1 MEQHHDNYFADLTV
15 LGDYLEEG
23 TLQGWSHS
31 LRKNI
36 LLLLHKLKTS
46 SRKSGNSNLAD
57 ELVALEV
64 SLGFGA
70 GNDFQPDESK
80 IEDHQLRILELIDNS
95 EEPEVEEPEA
105 EEPEAEEPEAEEPEA
120 EEPEAEEPEAE
131 EPEVEEAE
139 VEEAEVEEPEVEEP
153 EVEEPEVEEPEVEEI
168 IIEYE
173 AIDDTQ
179 PYDQIETT
187 DEENILD
194 EIEYPHEVK
203 TNEDK
208 TNKQGIIQLVMCNCP
223 GRDAARELAR
233 HLIEA
238 RLAACINIIANIG
251 SIYWWKG
258 EIHDTAECQLQIKTS
273 HQSLND
279 VIDYIKQYHP
289 GEVPEILVIPINEG
303 NKEYF
308 KWVKQETYDRE

>member
-1 MEQHHDNYFADLTV
+1 MEQQYDNYFADLTL

-23 TLQGWSHS
+23 TFQGWSHP

-36 LLLLHKLKTS
+36 LLLLHKLKTNCH
-46 SRKSGNSNLAD
+46 KSGNINLAN

-64 SLGFGA
+64 SLGFGD
-70 GNDFQPDESK
+70 GNDFNPEKTK
-80 IEDHQLRILELIDNS
+80 IADHQIRILELIDDS
-95 EEPEVEEPEA
+95 DETEIEQPEA
-105 EEPEAEEPEAEEPEA
+105 EQPEI
-120 EEPEAEEPEAE
+120 
-131 EPEVEEAE
+131 
-139 VEEAEVEEPEVEEP
+139 
-153 EVEEPEVEEPEVEEI
+153 EEI
-168 IIEYE
+168 VIEYE
-173 AIDDTQ
+173 AIDD
-179 PYDQIETT
+179 DQLNDLNIIT
-187 DEENILD
+187 DEEKVLNKIAD
-194 EIEYPHEVK
+194 PDKSEAVTQAETTTEEK
-203 TNEDK
+203 T
-208 TNKQGIIQLVMCNCP
+208 TKQGIIQLVMCNCP

-289 GEVPEILVIPINEG
+289 DEVPDILVIPIDLG
-303 NKEYF
+303 NMEYF
-308 KWVKQETYDRE
+308 EWVKQETYDRE

>member
-95 EEPEVEEPEA
+95 EEAEVEEPEA

-120 EEPEAEEPEAE
+120 
-131 EPEVEEAE
+131 EEAE

-173 AIDDTQ
+173 AIDDTK

-233 HLIEA
+233 YLIEA

>member
-1 MEQHHDNYFADLTV
+1 MEQQHQNYFADLSL

-23 TLQGWSHS
+23 SLQGWSHL

-36 LLLLHKLKTS
+36 LLLLHKLIIT
-46 SRKSGNSNLAD
+46 SRKAANTKLED

-70 GNDFQPDESK
+70 GTDFEPERLRV
-80 IEDHQLRILELIDNS
+80 EDHQIRILEFIDKSVQAVNT
-95 EEPEVEEPEA
+95 ETV
-105 EEPEAEEPEAEEPEA
+105 
-120 EEPEAEEPEAE
+120 
-131 EPEVEEAE
+131 
-139 VEEAEVEEPEVEEP
+139 
-153 EVEEPEVEEPEVEEI
+153 
-168 IIEYE
+168 IES
-173 AIDDTQ
+173 
-179 PYDQIETT
+179 ETT
-187 DEENILD
+187 NDTKPVDEN
-194 EIEYPHEVK
+194 EIMEK
-203 TNEDK
+203 T
-208 TNKQGIIQLVMCNCP
+208 TKQGVIQLVMCNCP

-279 VIDYIKQYHP
+279 VIDYINQYHP

-303 NKEYF
+303 NQEYF